1 MISGLYQCSCVV
13 LFIMGAIGTFQ
24 NRRNFL
30 IMLQCI
36 EVMLLS
42 VNLIFL
48 TGSVTVDD
56 LNGQQI
62 ALWVLTAAA
71 AETAQG
77 LALCVLYFRLRST
90 LDVELMSLMKGS
102 KMTTVISV
110 FFLFIFI
117 WTGGNSSWIVDYATG
132 LAQAAIWCTLA
143 SQVPFLSLWVSLK
156 ERPFREISRTN
167 IRTHWSSFLKY

>member
-1 MISGLYQCSCVV
+1 
-13 LFIMGAIGTFQ
+13 MGAIGSFL

-30 IMLQCI
+30 IMILCI

-42 VNLIFL
+42 ANLVFQ

-56 LNGQQI
+56 LNGQQM

-77 LALCVLYFRLRST
+77 QALCVLYFRLRST
-90 LDVELMSLMKGS
+90 QDVEMIGLMKGLAI
-102 KMTTVISV
+102 MTTVISV
-110 FFLFIFI
+110 FFQTILL
-117 WTGGNSSWIVDYATG
+117 WTGHSAEWVVDYATG
-132 LAQAAIWCTLA
+132 LAQQAIWCTLA

-156 ERPFREISRTN
+156 ESTFREIPRTN
-167 IRTHWSSFLKY
+167 LRTHWSSFLKYSL